1 MSTALR
7 RRPGRGLLALLISSA
22 AFGTAGPFAKA
33 LIETGWSPG
42 AVVLLRVV
50 GAATLLLPA
59 AAWSVRGR
67 WAELLGAA
75 PIAAAYGA
83 LGVAAAQFGYFQA
96 VARLEVG
103 VALLIE
109 YLGIVVVV
117 LWVWASTRRR
127 PGRVTLAGIA
137 TAITG
142 LVLVLDVA
150 GSAGSDVVG
159 VAWGLVAAVG
169 LAGHYVLAARDT
181 QMPPLAFATIGLASG
196 GAVLGIAGGVGLVPL
211 TAGSGPVAVGSAT
224 APAWVA
230 LAELV
235 VVAAA
240 VAYVL
245 GVLGARHLGSTVA
258 SFVGLTEVLFAVCV
272 AWLVLGE
279 VPGPVQVVGGLV
291 LLVGVAV
298 VRLGDTRGA
307 APASSP
313 AAVGDRPVS
322 AGPVF
327 TDPR

>member
-1 MSTALR
+1 RSGL
-7 RRPGRGLLALLISSA
+7 GLLALLVSCA

-42 AVVLLRVV
+42 AVVLLRVA

-59 AAWSVRGR
+59 ALWSVRGR
-67 WAELLGAA
+67 WAEVAREA
-75 PIAAAYGA
+75 PSAMVYGL

-103 VALLIE
+103 VALLVE
-109 YLGIVVVV
+109 YLGIVLVV
-117 LWVWASTRRR
+117 LWVWATTRRAPR
-127 PGRVTLAGIA
+127 RLTVAGIV
-137 TAITG
+137 TAVAG

-150 GSAGSDVVG
+150 GQSTPDAAGVG
-159 VAWGLVAAVG
+159 WGLVAAVG

-181 QMPPLAFATIGLASG
+181 WMPPLAFATVGLASG
-196 GAVLGIAGGVGLVPL
+196 GAALGILGLTGLVPL

-224 APAWVA
+224 VPAWLA

-245 GVLGARHLGSTVA
+245 GILGARHLGSTVA
-258 SFVGLTEVLFAVCV
+258 SFVGLTEVLFAVLV

-279 VPGPVQVVGGLV
+279 LPGPVQLVGGLV

-298 VRLGDTRGA
+298 VRLGESRGA
-307 APASSP
+307 ERSSSP
-313 AAVGDRPVS
+313 STAVDVPAPV
-322 AGPVF
+322 G
-327 TDPR
+327 